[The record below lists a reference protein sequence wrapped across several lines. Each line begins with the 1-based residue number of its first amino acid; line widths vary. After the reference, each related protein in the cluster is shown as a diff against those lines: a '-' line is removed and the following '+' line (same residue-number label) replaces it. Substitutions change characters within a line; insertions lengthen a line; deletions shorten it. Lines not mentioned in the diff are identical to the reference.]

1 MGIVRRTRSV
11 ETLLGVFE
19 QSEKAISV
27 VDLVS
32 QLQKEMNKTT
42 VYRILEKLEK
52 DGIVH
57 SFLGKEGL
65 KWYAKCQGCSSG
77 HHVDAHPH
85 FQCNNCGTIECLSLD
100 VKIPTV
106 KGYQISAVEIM
117 MQGTCANCSS

>member
-42 VYRILEKLEK
+42 VYRILDKLEE

-106 KGYQISAVEIM
+106 KDYQISSVEIM
-117 MQGTCANCSS
+117 LQGTCAQCSA